1 MYIFKCTTT
10 ILGIKIFFL
19 LMKESVYRNVRI
31 ENISVGI
38 HGNNIYVCGGG
49 VFEIGMRNE
58 CP

>member
-1 MYIFKCTTT
+1 
-10 ILGIKIFFL
+10 
-19 LMKESVYRNVRI
+19 MKESVYRNVRI